1 MPAFTATA
9 PAKIILFGEHAVVY
23 GRPAIAVPVTSLQAR
38 AIVRPELRA
47 PHGQVRLLAEAIGL
61 DTLIDELNPDHPLR
75 RVVELTAREL
85 GAAYLPACQIII
97 QSTIPVASG
106 LGSGAAVSVAII
118 RALATYLGKS
128 LADEVVS
135 TLAYEVEK
143 IYHGTPSGV
152 DNTVIALRRA
162 VYFVRGQAIQPLR
175 VGRPFSLLIA
185 DSGIPS
191 PTATTVTEVRAG
203 WQQNPAYYEDLFD
216 QVGDIVQQA
225 RWLIEKGQPEQLG
238 DLMNRNQTLLQ
249 KLGVSSP
256 ELERLIATARHAGAL
271 GAKLSGGGRG
281 GNIIALVDESS
292 APGVAESLGEAGARG
307 VILTTVQ

>member
-1 MPAFTATA
+1 
-9 PAKIILFGEHAVVY
+9 
-23 GRPAIAVPVTSLQAR
+23 
-38 AIVRPELRA
+38 
-47 PHGQVRLLAEAIGL
+47 LLAEAIGL
-61 DTLIDELNPDHPLR
+61 DTLMDELNPDHPLR

-118 RALATYLGKS
+118 RALATYLGKC
-128 LADEVVS
+128 LAEEVVS
-135 TLAYEVEK
+135 TLASEVAK
-143 IYHGTPSGV
+143 IYHGSPSGG

-162 VYFVRGQAIQPLR
+162 VYFVRGQAIQPLH